1 MSRLPKG
8 NRKRA
13 QGNERRSSILLLLL
27 LRYAHLPV
35 LMICVACTA
44 LRISAGIERM
54 TVPIVAAVPLYQTR
68 FRLRRATTTMHAQ
81 NNHVILYFLL
91 IAYYASS
98 CNISLLYAIPCKFL
112 AFKHSRYVCAHTY
125 AHVPWNVVQFC
136 RNHEQFNTRLQ
147 IIRELYDRII
157 MWLIVCEL
165 SDIVRTAQ
173 SKSAKRSVAG
183 IDLRYLCGKC
193 F

>member
-1 MSRLPKG
+1 MRSRILI
-8 NRKRA
+8 NRSMKDYFSDSRTSGLQVSKKQTEA
-13 QGNERRSSILLLLL
+13 KQTEGTISLFSL

-35 LMICVACTA
+35 LMIRVACTA

-81 NNHVILYFLL
+81 NNDVILYFLL

-112 AFKHSRYVCAHTY
+112 ASKHSRHVCARARARACTY
-125 AHVPWNVVQFC
+125 AHVPWDVVQFS
-136 RNHEQFNTRLQ
+136 T
-147 IIRELYDRII
+147 ISSTI
-157 MWLIVCEL
+157 
-165 SDIVRTAQ
+165 
-173 SKSAKRSVAG
+173 
-183 IDLRYLCGKC
+183 
-193 F
+193 